1 MTRSAAIVTAAQRYL
16 AQGETLD
23 DALAHAAR
31 RVPASPADRAF
42 ARRLLTATTET
53 TTR

>member
-1 MTRSAAIVTAAQRYL
+1 MTRSAALVTAAQRYL
-16 AQGETLD
+16 AQDESLD
-23 DALAHAAR
+23 AALAHAAR

-42 ARRLLTATTET
+42 ARQLLTATTET

>member
-1 MTRSAAIVTAAQRYL
+1 VTRAAAIATAARRYL
-16 AQGETLD
+16 AQGESID
-23 DALAHAAR
+23 DAIAHAAR

-53 TTR
+53 TR

>member
-1 MTRSAAIVTAAQRYL
+1 MTRAAALATAAQRYL

-42 ARRLLTATTET
+42 ARRLLTVTTET